1 MKPYL
6 YILIVLLVGGS
17 IGFFIGRQSTAL
29 VPSIATPPETT
40 QSDSDS
46 IQRILERQEEAYRL
60 HDALLL
66 MRDREQSFVEIDGN
80 SGRSYDLAQTLIYY
94 HEQFR
99 SGKSVRLQINEPEVS
114 IKKNSAVVRAHYAK
128 TSDMY
133 ADQGYESV
141 VGEGLWLLTKNGG
154 IWRVTV
160 FFRTESFKH

>member
-6 YILIVLLVGGS
+6 YILLVLLVGGS

-29 VPSIATPPETT
+29 APSFETPPDTV

-46 IQRILERQEEAYRL
+46 IQGILERQKEAYRL

-66 MRDREQSFVEIDGN
+66 MSDCEHSFVEIDGN

-94 HEQFR
+94 HEQFKP
-99 SGKSVRLQINEPEVS
+99 GKSVRLQFNEPEVS
-114 IKKNSAVVRAHYAK
+114 IQKNSAVVRAHYLK

-133 ADQGYESV
+133 ADQGYEGV
-141 VGEGLWLLTKNGG
+141 AGEGMWLLTKNGG